1 MSLISVYQRCLAN
14 YQSRQWDMGAH
25 VMFNTS
31 LHKHIQ
37 AELPHMAAEKDDTD
51 KVKKSAGK
59 SKKPKAEEEAK
70 KPKAEDDGIAAA
82 LLAAKSKMLNIN
94 SFWSGFEVFAADKHM
109 PSDELLA
116 NVAEL
121 IQDGALQV
129 VVDSVHELRDLD
141 KAHQVV
147 ESFHAA
153 GKV

>member
-1 MSLISVYQRCLAN
+1 M
-14 YQSRQWDMGAH
+14 
-25 VMFNTS
+25 
-31 LHKHIQ
+31 Q
-37 AELPHMAAEKDDTD
+37 AELPHIAAQKEDTD